1 MIFWT
6 TVNIVSGLM
15 VAAIVVY
22 MLAAYDHRFKVI
34 ERLVMVGVAS
44 GMVLRIGPILG
55 TNILKIETPY
65 DNWSVSLM
73 HLSLLAGALCLLS
86 RMEGI
91 DFTTYATRMIR
102 KIKG

>member
-6 TVNIVSGLM
+6 VLNIVTGLM

-22 MLAAYDHRFKVI
+22 MLAAYDHRFRVI

-55 TNILKIETPY
+55 TNLLKVDTPY
-65 DNWSVSLM
+65 DNWSVALM
-73 HLSLLAGALCLLS
+73 HISLLAGAVCILQ
-86 RMEGI
+86 RMEKRS
-91 DFTTYATRMIR
+91 DAWRF
-102 KIKG
+102 